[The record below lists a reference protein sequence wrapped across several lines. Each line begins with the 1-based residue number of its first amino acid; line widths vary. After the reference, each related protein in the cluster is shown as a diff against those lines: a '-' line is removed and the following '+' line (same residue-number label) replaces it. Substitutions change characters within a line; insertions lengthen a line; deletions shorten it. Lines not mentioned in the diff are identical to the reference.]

1 MKTWSLNCFSPLGG
15 SWKWKVKVKMERLL
29 FHNGAFCP
37 WVWRIGS
44 DVLATTHLNLLTSK
58 SIKRNHPTTTNHS
71 VTKSKNNF
79 CLLAT
84 LCGDARKFLW
94 NPLGVCAKT
103 LRKHWWS
110 NIYFSSVHSPFIRLM
125 VKLFVFFCH
134 FRMQKVYVSLWLIC
148 LFVFEDS
155 RNFPLK
161 SCGSLWDN

>member
-1 MKTWSLNCFSPLGG
+1 MKKRSLNCFSPFGG

-71 VTKSKNNF
+71 VSKSKNNF

-84 LCGDARKFLW
+84 LCGDARKFFVKSFGSLCE
-94 NPLGVCAKT
+94 NIKKT
-103 LRKHWWS
+103 LMIQHLFFKCAQS
-110 NIYFSSVHSPFIRLM
+110 IYQTNGQVVCM
-125 VKLFVFFCH
+125 FFLS
-134 FRMQKVYVSLWLIC
+134 F
-148 LFVFEDS
+148 
-155 RNFPLK
+155 
-161 SCGSLWDN
+161 